1 MNALSRTLVLFFAS
15 CLVLAACSQ
24 EGPSWNQVQ
33 TTEDRLQAVE
43 GFNQPEAVRYD
54 PQQDL
59 WFVSNFNGG
68 GSAQDSNGYISTVRP
83 DGEIASMLFISGTE
97 QAPLHAPR
105 GMYITGDTLWVADVL
120 GVHAFNRRSG
130 DQLGFVDFRRYV
142 PGFLNDVTEG
152 SDGAIYVTDTGNA
165 AVYRIE
171 NMQVTGAVDSLAAPP
186 NGITRNPATGEL
198 VLAPWGGSRTFY
210 ALADQPEPVVF
221 AEAQSG
227 GNFDGIEFRF
237 DRLIAASQADSS
249 LHMLR
254 GDEDRVF
261 LRLPGR
267 PADIGIDTRRNRVAV
282 PYIALNR
289 VDIWQ
294 LPGN

>member
-1 MNALSRTLVLFFAS
+1 MKLLSRSHLLIFAG

-24 EGPSWNQVQ
+24 EGPTWNQAQ
-33 TTEDRLQAVE
+33 TVEDRLHAVE

-68 GSAQDSNGYISTVRP
+68 GSAQDSNGYISTMRP

-130 DQLGFVDFRRYV
+130 DHLAFVDFRLYS

-165 AVYRIE
+165 TVYRIQ
-171 NMQVTGAVDSLAAPP
+171 NLQVTGAVDSLEAPP

-210 ALADQPEPVVF
+210 ALADRPDPVVF

-237 DRLIAASQADSS
+237 DRLLAASQADSS

-254 GDEDRVF
+254 GDTDRVIIQ
-261 LRLPGR
+261 LPGR

-282 PYIALNR
+282 PYIALDR

-294 LPGN
+294 LPVN